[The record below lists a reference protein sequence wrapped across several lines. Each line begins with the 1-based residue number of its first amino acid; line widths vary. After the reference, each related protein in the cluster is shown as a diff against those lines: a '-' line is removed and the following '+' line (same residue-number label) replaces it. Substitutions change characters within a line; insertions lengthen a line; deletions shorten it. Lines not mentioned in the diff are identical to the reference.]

1 MQTTSHELDGT
12 LEGNGMTRNIEEIY
26 GDYRKADFT
35 DRLHIYLQ
43 FPELRDDF
51 LEIEQKEV
59 GTDLFETS
67 TPPAKGLNL
76 IDRLINRT
84 FSFLW

>member
-1 MQTTSHELDGT
+1 
-12 LEGNGMTRNIEEIY
+12 MTRNIEEIY

-43 FPELRDDF
+43 FPELRNDF

-59 GTDLFETS
+59 GTDFFETA
-67 TPPAKGLNL
+67 TPPTKGRNL
-76 IDRLINRT
+76 IDRLINRS
-84 FSFLW
+84 FSFLL

>member
-1 MQTTSHELDGT
+1 
-12 LEGNGMTRNIEEIY
+12 MTRNIEEIY

-35 DRLHIYLQ
+35 DRLNIYLQ

-59 GTDLFETS
+59 GTDLFETA

-84 FSFLW
+84 FSFLL